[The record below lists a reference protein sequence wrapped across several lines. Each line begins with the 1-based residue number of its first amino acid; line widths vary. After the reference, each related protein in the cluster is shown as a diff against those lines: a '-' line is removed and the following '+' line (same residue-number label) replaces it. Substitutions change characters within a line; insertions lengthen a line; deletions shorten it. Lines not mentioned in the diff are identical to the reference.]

1 MDHNHRDRVLRAFF
15 TGKDWDENPEA
26 KLKRQLV
33 LEGHPELARFPFLVD
48 DEWEVYPGATNL
60 GRGDLVFTD
69 GQGAFAVV
77 EVKYIDRERTG
88 RTARAKRNDSRGK
101 VVEQARLYAARLH
114 GRYPELV
121 RMVEPFAFTN
131 ESGLE
136 RVRTWEEMEADR
148 EARLR
153 ADEEAQQEE

>member
-1 MDHNHRDRVLRAFF
+1 MDWSHRDRVLRAYFA
-15 TGKDWDENPEA
+15 GKDWDENPEA

-33 LEGHPELARFPFLVD
+33 LDGHPVLARFPYLID
-48 DEWEVYPGATNL
+48 DEWEVCPGATNL

-101 VVEQARLYAARLH
+101 VIDQARSYAAMLSC
-114 GRYPELV
+114 RYPQDV
-121 RMVEPFAFTN
+121 VAAEPYAFTN

-136 RVRTWEEMEADR
+136 RVMTWSEMEAHR
-148 EARLR
+148 EARLH
-153 ADEEAQQEE
+153 ALEEANLCL